1 VRQPRNSAPR
11 FVASRG
17 TRLADR
23 GYRLDGL
30 WFEEQLMTSFTYRS
44 SRPDGWIQ
52 PRPHQ
57 DPTLRYMKHGR
68 ILPMEEPGF
77 LARLFGR
84 Y

>member
-1 VRQPRNSAPR
+1 MVRNRPRGPQLI
-11 FVASRG
+11 G
-17 TRLADR
+17 PT
-23 GYRLDGL
+23 GY
-30 WFEEQLMTSFTYRS
+30 WFEEQLNDELHLS
-44 SRPDGWIQ
+44 IQ

>member
-1 VRQPRNSAPR
+1 MQQLRANRRFDRNRAR
-11 FVASRG
+11 LTKLIG
-17 TRLADR
+17 TT
-23 GYRLDGL
+23 GY
-30 WFEEQLMTSFTYRS
+30 WFEEQLMSSFTYRS

-77 LARLFGR
+77 FARLFGR

>member
-1 VRQPRNSAPR
+1 MRLPRNSAPR
-11 FVASRG
+11 FVALPG
-17 TRLADR
+17 TGPTKR

-57 DPTLRYMKHGR
+57 DPTLRYMNHGR

-77 LARLFGR
+77 FARLFGR